1 MLTCPRGHLV
11 CSSCRANMTTEGQE
25 QCPVCREPMGNNKSL
40 LATVVLKNMEHKCTN
55 TGCKEKLTYEEAAKH
70 KEELCKLRKI
80 TCPGLDCE
88 EVLPLSSFDEHAKT
102 CGGII
107 IEKASMAFTMGKDN
121 FKDEKRRIRW
131 KTAIFKQKNETYALN
146 VKLAENKFRIECVM
160 FAEREK
166 CDRFLTTILITD
178 PKCETFFNWQINP
191 TPIGAD
197 EGSVIIVHKTSLAKI
212 ITTND
217 RGKYKFEINFKVS
230 EKRPH
235 QDNNIN

>member
-1 MLTCPRGHLV
+1 M
-11 CSSCRANMTTEGQE
+11 
-25 QCPVCREPMGNNKSL
+25 K
-40 LATVVLKNMEHKCTN
+40 
-55 TGCKEKLTYEEAAKH
+55 KEA
-70 KEELCKLRKI
+70 
-80 TCPGLDCE
+80 
-88 EVLPLSSFDEHAKT
+88 
-102 CGGII
+102 
-107 IEKASMAFTMGKDN
+107 GKD
-121 FKDEKRRIRW
+121 FEDDKGS
-131 KTAIFKQKNETYALN
+131 TTYTTSIFKRKNETFALIFE
-146 VKLAENKFRIECVM
+146 VVDHKFRIECVM
-160 FAEREK
+160 LAEREK
-166 CDRFLTTILITD
+166 CDRFLTTISIPD

>member
-11 CSSCRANMTTEGQE
+11 CSSCRAKMTTEGQE
-25 QCPVCREPMGNNKSL
+25 LCPVCREPMGNNKSL
-40 LATVVLKNMEHKCTN
+40 LAMVVLKNMEHECTN
-55 TGCKEKLTYEEAAKH
+55 KGCKEKLTYEGAKKH
-70 KEELCKLRKI
+70 KEELCKFRNI
-80 TCPGLDCE
+80 TCPGCLE
-88 EVLPLSSFDEHAKT
+88 YLPLSSFDEHAKT
-102 CGGII
+102 CDGLDV
-107 IEKASMAFTMGKDN
+107 EMGNHMTFSAGKEFEDDIGPSTYSTSI
-121 FKDEKRRIRW
+121 FKRR
-131 KTAIFKQKNETYALN
+131 NETFALIFE
-146 VKLAENKFRIECVM
+146 VADNKFRIECVM

-191 TPIGAD
+191 TPIGTD